1 MKIIFTHPQVVS
13 NLCEYLASAEKK
25 RRYFE
30 ECR

>member
-1 MKIIFTHPQVVS
+1 MKIMLSFTHPQVLS
-13 NLCEYLASAEKK
+13 CAEHK